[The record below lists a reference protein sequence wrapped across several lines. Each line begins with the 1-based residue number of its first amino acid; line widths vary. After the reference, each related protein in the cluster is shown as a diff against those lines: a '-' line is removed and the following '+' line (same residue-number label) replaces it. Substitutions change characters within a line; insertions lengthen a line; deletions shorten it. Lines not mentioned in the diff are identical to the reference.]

1 MLNFEPGLAIWTI
14 ITFLV
19 LLFILG
25 KTAWPRIL
33 SALEE
38 REERIR
44 TSLAEAEKAKEDAER
59 MIAETKEMLGKAK
72 KEVAEIVKQG
82 AEKAEKVRED
92 LIEKAAEDAKTLV
105 EKTKIE
111 LEREREKAI
120 EDLKNRT
127 VDLSVAIAARIISSS
142 LTPEQQTGI
151 ARQAIKDME
160 SRL

>member
-1 MLNFEPGLAIWTI
+1 MLNFETGLAIWTI
-14 ITFLV
+14 ITFLI

-38 REERIR
+38 REGRIR
-44 TSLAEAEKAKEDAER
+44 TSLDEAEKAKEDAER

-82 AEKAEKVRED
+82 AERAEKVRED

-160 SRL
+160 SGL

>member
-1 MLNFEPGLAIWTI
+1 MLKFEPGLAIWTI
-14 ITFLV
+14 ISFLG
-19 LLFILG
+19 LLFLLW
-25 KTAWPRIL
+25 KFAWPRIL

-44 TSLAEAEKAKEDAER
+44 KSIDEAEKAKEEAER

-72 KEVAEIVKQG
+72 KEAVGIVKQG
-82 AEKAEKVRED
+82 TEKAEKVRED
-92 LIEKAAEDAKTLV
+92 LIAKASEDAKTLV

-120 EDLKNRT
+120 GDLKKRT
-127 VDLSVAIAARIISSS
+127 IDLSVAVAAKIISSS

-151 ARQAIKDME
+151 ARRAIKDME
-160 SRL
+160 SGL